1 MSRFLVLFMGT
12 LCLAQ
17 PDVEPKLATIK
28 GMVINSVTGE
38 PLSKATFTVHAQSDE
53 RSDGGLAVEA
63 KPSGDNVQVSLHPL
77 TSPWP
82 SASTGME
89 GSPTSPRR

>member
-1 MSRFLVLFMGT
+1 MSRFLVLLMGT
-12 LCLAQ
+12 LCVAQ

-38 PLSKATFTVHAQSDE
+38 PMSKATLTVHAQSDE

-63 KPSGDNVQVSLHPL
+63 KPSGDNVQVSLHP
-77 TSPWP
+77 
-82 SASTGME
+82 
-89 GSPTSPRR
+89 